1 MIAGP
6 GPRARGLIAVAAGA
20 TGAFGHA
27 PWGLWPLTLLGL
39 ALAMALLSRAA
50 TPRQALV
57 TGWAFGTGYFAVALS
72 WIVEPF
78 LIAPEIHGW
87 MAPFA
92 LVFMAGGLA
101 LFFAAAFAASFRL
114 GGWLVLT
121 LAAVELARAHVLTGF
136 PWAGFAQVW
145 VGQGLDQSL
154 AWIGPHGLGLVTLG
168 LGWVLWR
175 VFDGPWGWRR
185 TSAALVLPAAVALG
199 GGAVRDT
206 LPPAAL
212 SDQVVRLVQP
222 NARQDQ
228 KWDAEMAR
236 TFFVRKLDYTA
247 AGPRPDLIV
256 WPETAIPTLLEYA
269 DGAIAAIDAAAD
281 GVPVV
286 TGIQRREDL
295 RFFNALIVLR
305 GGPVPDQI
313 YDKHH
318 LVPFGEYVPF
328 GDLAARF
335 GLHGF
340 ATREGQGFSAGP
352 GPRAVD
358 LGAVGRALPL
368 ICYEAVFPAF
378 ARLPGGTRPDLL
390 IQITNDAWFGTVS
403 GPYQHL
409 AQAQMRAIEQG
420 LPMIRVANTGISA
433 MIDPRGRILGQL
445 PLGEAG
451 YLDLALPRPA
461 QRTLYART
469 GDLPVLILIGLG
481 LAFVL
486 LRGWRRNTD

>member
-6 GPRARGLIAVAAGA
+6 GPRLRGLIAVAAGA
-20 TGAFGHA
+20 AGALGHA
-27 PWGLWPLTLLGL
+27 PWGLWPLTIVAIAAAL
-39 ALAMALLSRAA
+39 ALAARA
-50 TPRQALV
+50 TTQRQACFI
-57 TGWAFGTGYFAVALS
+57 GGAFGMGYFAVALS

-78 LIAPEIHGW
+78 LVAPEIHGW

-92 LVFMAGGLA
+92 LVFMAGGLSV
-101 LFFAAAFAASFRL
+101 FFVAAFAASFRL
-114 GGWLVLT
+114 GGWLVLMI
-121 LAAVELARAHVLTGF
+121 AVAELARAHVLTGF
-136 PWAGFAQVW
+136 PWAGFAQIW

-154 AWIGPHGLGLVTLG
+154 AWIGPHGLGLLTLG
-168 LGWVLWR
+168 LGWALWR
-175 VFDGPWGWRR
+175 AVDGALGWRR
-185 TSAALVLPAAVALG
+185 VSAALLLPAAVTLG
-199 GGAVRDT
+199 GGALGDVQ
-206 LPPAAL
+206 PPAAL

-236 TFFVRKLDYTA
+236 VFFARKLDYTA
-247 AGPRPDLIV
+247 AEPRPDLIV

-269 DGAIAAIDAAAD
+269 DGAIAAIDEAAD

-295 RFFNALIVLR
+295 RFFNALVVLR

-318 LVPFGEYVPF
+318 LVPFGEYVPL

-358 LGAVGRALPL
+358 LGPLGRGLPL

-378 ARLPGGTRPDLL
+378 ARLPGDARPDFL
-390 IQITNDAWFGTVS
+390 IQITNDAWFGTAS

-409 AQAQMRAIEQG
+409 AQARMRAIEQG

-445 PLGEAG
+445 ALGEAG
-451 YLDLALPRPA
+451 YLDLALPHPA
-461 QRTLYART
+461 PATLYART
-469 GDLPVLILIGLG
+469 GDLPVLILI
-481 LAFVL
+481 AFGFAVIL
-486 LRGWRRNTD
+486 WSGRHRNTD

>member
-1 MIAGP
+1 MIADP
-6 GPRARGLIAVAAGA
+6 GPRARGLIAFVAGA
-20 TGAFGHA
+20 AGAFGHA

-39 ALAMALLSRAA
+39 AGAMALLARAT

-57 TGWAFGTGYFAVALS
+57 TGWAFGSGYFAVALS

-78 LIAPEIHGW
+78 LVEPEIHGW

-121 LAAVELARAHVLTGF
+121 LAAAELARAYVLTGF

-145 VGQGLDQSL
+145 IGQGLDQSL
-154 AWIGPHGLGLVTLG
+154 AWIGPHGLGLLTLG
-168 LGWVLWR
+168 LGWALWR
-175 VFDGPWGWRR
+175 AFDGPLGWGRA
-185 TSAALVLPAAVALG
+185 SAALVLPAAVALG
-199 GGAVRDT
+199 GGTIRDAQA
-206 LPPAAL
+206 PAPL

-228 KWDAEMAR
+228 KWDAELAFS
-236 TFFVRKLDYTA
+236 FFARKLDYTA

-256 WPETAIPTLLEYA
+256 WPETAIPTLLEFA
-269 DGAIAAIDAAAD
+269 DGAIAAIDAVAE

-295 RFFNALIVLR
+295 RVFNALIVLR

-318 LVPFGEYVPF
+318 LVPFGEYMPF

-358 LGAVGRALPL
+358 LGPVGRALPL

-378 ARLPGGTRPDLL
+378 ARLQGDARPDLL
-390 IQITNDAWFGTVS
+390 IQITNDAWFGTLS

-409 AQAQMRAIEQG
+409 AQARMRAIEQG

-433 MIDPRGRILGQL
+433 MIDPQGRILGQL
-445 PLGEAG
+445 ALGEAG
-451 YLDLALPRPA
+451 YLDLALPRSAPA
-461 QRTLYART
+461 TLYART
-469 GDLPVLILIGLG
+469 GDLPVLILICLG
-481 LAFVL
+481 LAVVVL
-486 LRGWRRNTD
+486 GARLRNTD